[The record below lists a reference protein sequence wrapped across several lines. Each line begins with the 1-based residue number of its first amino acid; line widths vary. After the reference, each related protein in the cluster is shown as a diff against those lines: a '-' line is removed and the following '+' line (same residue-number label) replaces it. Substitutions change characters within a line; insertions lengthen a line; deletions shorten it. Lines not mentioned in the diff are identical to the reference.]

1 VALPWRLFF
10 CCCFGLANPQTFGVT
25 IVPQQ
30 QVAIVE
36 RFGRFHRKLE
46 PGLSF
51 IIPAVDKVTYIHSLK
66 EEAIQIGQQ
75 AAITRDNVS
84 IHLDA
89 VLFARVED
97 AIKASY
103 GVENPARAITLLAQ
117 TAMRAEIGKLTLDK
131 TFEERETLNARI
143 VSSINAAAEAW
154 GVACLRAEIRDISL
168 PPTVRKA
175 MELQAE
181 AERRKRAQI
190 LDSEGEQQA
199 AVNVAEGHKRSTIL
213 ASEAEQQEAVNRA
226 SGDAN
231 AIRLRADATAAA
243 VATVAASVA
252 STAGKD
258 AVALRVAE
266 QYVAAFGSI
275 AKAGNTLV
283 LPANA
288 GDIGGMVAQAL
299 TIFKSV
305 SSGGGGGGKASL
317 GAGGGRG
324 GGGAGG
330 GGEGGGA
337 GVAPGGWGATHDGV
351 EPAGP
356 DLGVDRV
363 GEFAERYDAEERRP

>member
-1 VALPWRLFF
+1 
-10 CCCFGLANPQTFGVT
+10 LANPQTFGVT

-337 GVAPGGWGATHDGV
+337 GVAPGGRGATPDGV